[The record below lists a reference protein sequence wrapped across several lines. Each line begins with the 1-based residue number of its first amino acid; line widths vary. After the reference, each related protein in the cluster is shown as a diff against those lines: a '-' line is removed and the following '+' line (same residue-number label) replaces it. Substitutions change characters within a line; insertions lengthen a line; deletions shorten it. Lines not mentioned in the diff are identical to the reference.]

1 MVPTPEMRQDIVRMA
16 GVAPRFAAVLGAGSL
31 VAACAWVSL
40 DAIAPAPAAGDA
52 QPPPV
57 DAPPADASGGFD
69 DGPPISPSSPA
80 CAAPATPVNQWTF
93 DSTVEGWSIE
103 TDTGAQATL
112 AWSAATG
119 DPAPGSLQA
128 DVTPSSSDA
137 SLTGAWV
144 RFLMTTPA
152 DLTGRTI
159 SAWAW
164 LDSGQSPHLK
174 TFVQTG
180 AMYEW
185 ADNGTIFLGTHQW
198 TCLSLPVSTP
208 SYSQPSYDPTKVVAL
223 GFEMLG
229 TGPFR
234 LFIDSVR
241 YY

>member
-1 MVPTPEMRQDIVRMA
+1 M
-16 GVAPRFAAVLGAGSL
+16 
-31 VAACAWVSL
+31 
-40 DAIAPAPAAGDA
+40 
-52 QPPPV
+52 
-57 DAPPADASGGFD
+57 
-69 DGPPISPSSPA
+69 
-80 CAAPATPVNQWTF
+80 
-93 DSTVEGWSIE
+93 
-103 TDTGAQATL
+103 
-112 AWSAATG
+112 G
-119 DPAPGSLQA
+119 DPAPGALQA

-144 RFLMTTPA
+144 RFVMASPA
-152 DLTGRTI
+152 DFTGRTI

-198 TCLSLPVSTP
+198 TCLALPVSSP
-208 SYSQPSYDPTKVVAL
+208 AYSQPAYDPTKVVAL

-229 TGPFR
+229 TEPFR
-234 LFIDSVR
+234 IFIDSVR